1 MYPVAANFHNLSI
14 QDAPKTRIRIYF
26 IGDSVDCTDDA
37 DVVANGTLLVGKAGD
52 TDSNGRIAST
62 GVVFNEMFNPEKNVK
77 LGSCVSSQI
86 SMTLMNFDGALNGYA
101 FGRCKVYIDVY
112 DAANSTWLACPMG
125 VYILEQPVKTKQRL
139 ISVTGYD
146 QMQKLDASAAT
157 WWNGIDW
164 LTTPVSMYDLLTGL
178 ATAAGFSVSSN
189 SATAMVNEATTY
201 SFAPVDGGNMTYR
214 EILSKIAEA
223 SGTIARF
230 DRDGALDMRLFGFA
244 RPDGIHAFTVN
255 TDIVGNQC
263 LSVDFAEYG
272 IETYGQLTYKYGT
285 QSTVANSSSTFV
297 PNPKNKYVING
308 NEFINQDNPGI
319 VLSSLSNILGHLF
332 DIGAVT
338 NPIAYYP
345 AQAKLIMDWSIE
357 AGDQIVI
364 KRKNTSYTVPIF
376 QQTLKWRG
384 GYVVSDLLSDGDPIN
399 PNTEAL
405 SAGNEQEQQKTITL
419 AGNTTA
425 TPVHMKPGQHFYM
438 VIAGKPSGTKSAKEL
453 IIAQCDDDGTVS
465 YGLAIG
471 GNGFT
476 CIVDQVN
483 EPYILAVINST
494 TYDATATIFYF

>member
-1 MYPVAANFHNLSI
+1 MYPVASKFHELAI
-14 QDAPKTRIRIYF
+14 QRSPKTRCRIYF
-26 IGDSVDCTDDA
+26 ISDSVDCTDDA
-37 DVVANGTLLVGKAGD
+37 DVIANGTLLVRENTD
-52 TDSNGRIAST
+52 TDSGRRISGDY
-62 GVVFNEMFNPEKNVK
+62 GVEFVEFFNPEKNVK
-77 LGSCVSSQI
+77 LGSCVSSQVT
-86 SMTLMNFDGALNGYA
+86 MTLLNLDGALTGFQ
-101 FGRCKVYIDVY
+101 FGRCKIFLDVY
-112 DAANSTWLACPMG
+112 DSDNHTWLACPMG
-125 VYILEQPVKTKQRL
+125 VYILEQPVRTNKRT
-139 ISVTGYD
+139 ITVSGYD

-178 ATAAGFSVSSN
+178 ATAAGFSVSSG

-230 DRDGALDMRLFGFA
+230 DRDGALDMRWFGFA

-255 TDIVGNQC
+255 TDTVGNQC

-272 IETYGQLTYKYGT
+272 VEAYGHLIYKYGT
-285 QSTVANSSSTFV
+285 KSVEVSQGTSLGI
-297 PNPKNKYVING
+297 PKNKYIING
-308 NEFINQDNPGI
+308 NEFINQDNPG
-319 VLSSLSNILGHLF
+319 VVFNALSNILSHLF
-332 DIGAVT
+332 G
-338 NPIAYYP
+338 IAGTYHP

-364 KRKNTSYTVPIF
+364 KRNNTSYTIPIF

-384 GYVVSDLLSDGDPIN
+384 GYVVSDLMSDGDPIN

-405 SAGNEQEQQKTITL
+405 AAGNEQEQQKTITL
-419 AGNTTA
+419 PGNTTA
-425 TPVHMKPGQHFYM
+425 TPVQMKPGQHFYM
-438 VIAGKPSGTKSAKEL
+438 VIAGKPSGNKSAKEI

-476 CIVDQVN
+476 CIVDQAHS
-483 EPYILAVINST
+483 PYILTVVNST
-494 TYDATATIFYF
+494 TNDATATIFYF